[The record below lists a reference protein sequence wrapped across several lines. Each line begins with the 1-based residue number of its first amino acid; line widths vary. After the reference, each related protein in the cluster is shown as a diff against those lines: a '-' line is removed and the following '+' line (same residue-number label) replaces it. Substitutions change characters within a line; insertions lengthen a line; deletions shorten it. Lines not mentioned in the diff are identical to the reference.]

1 MNYYKHPMALVESSQ
16 VGNGTRVWAFAHILT
31 GAVVGSDCNICD
43 HTFIEHDVTIGDRV
57 TIKCGVQLW
66 DGVTLE
72 DDVFVGPNATFT
84 NDPFPR
90 SRSRPEAFSRTTIQA
105 GASIGAN
112 ATILPGLIV
121 GRGAMIGAGAVVTRN
136 VPPHAIVLGNP
147 ARIVGYT
154 GTDNPV
160 AAASAFAD
168 SSSEPVERTRAV
180 PSVRCSELPRAEDM
194 RGSLTF
200 GEVHKHVPFDVKRYF
215 LVYDVPSKEVR
226 GEHAHKRL
234 HQFLVCIHGRC
245 HLLVDNGTNREEFLL
260 DRPTLGVHIPPMVWA
275 TQYKYTKDA
284 VLLVLT
290 SDFYD
295 AADYIRDYN
304 EFLNATQNM

>member
-1 MNYYKHPMALVESSQ
+1 MNYFKHPMALVESSS
-16 VGNGTRVWAFAHILT
+16 VGNGTRVWAFAHILP

-43 HTFIEHDVTIGDRV
+43 HTFVENDVTIGDRV

-90 SRSRPEAFSRTTIQA
+90 SRSKPEAFSRTTIQA
-105 GASIGAN
+105 GASLGAN
-112 ATILPGLIV
+112 ATILPGLTV
-121 GRGAMIGAGAVVTRN
+121 GRGAMIGAGAVVTRS
-136 VPPHAIVLGNP
+136 VPPHAIVFGNP

-154 GTDNPV
+154 GTDI
-160 AAASAFAD
+160 AAS
-168 SSSEPVERTRAV
+168 SSGTPAEPAGRTSAV
-180 PSVRCSELPRAEDM
+180 PAVRCFELPRAEDM

-226 GEHAHKRL
+226 GEHAHKSL

-245 HLLVDNGTNREEFLL
+245 NVLVDDGVNREEFLL
-260 DRPTLGVHIPPMVWA
+260 DRPTLGVHIPPMVWG
-275 TQYKYTKDA
+275 TQYKYEGDA
-284 VLLVLT
+284 VLLVLA

-295 AADYIRDYN
+295 GSDYIRDYS
-304 EFLNATQNM
+304 EFLNATQARK